1 MNNNYEW
8 LGPTAGT
15 ILTAVQTHEVFQII
29 SLVLTIL
36 TTFITFAFTIYK
48 WVKAAKADGK
58 IDENEIKQGIEIVED
73 LKESIENISEE
84 FNDKE

>member
-1 MNNNYEW
+1 MNNNHEW
-8 LGPTAGT
+8 LGPAAGT

-29 SLVLTIL
+29 SLILTIL

-58 IDENEIKQGIEIVED
+58 IDANEIEQGIEIIED
-73 LKESIENISEE
+73 LKEDLDKISEE
-84 FNDKE
+84 FNEKE

>member
-1 MNNNYEW
+1 MNNNQEW
-8 LGPTAGT
+8 LGPAAGT
-15 ILTAVQTHEVFQII
+15 ILTAVQTHEVFQVI

-36 TTFITFAFTIYK
+36 TTLITFAFTIYK
-48 WVKAAKADGK
+48 WVKAAKEDGK
-58 IDENEIKQGIEIVED
+58 LDENEIKQGIEIVED

>member
-1 MNNNYEW
+1 MNNNHEW
-8 LGPTAGT
+8 LGPAAGT
-15 ILTAVQTHEVFQII
+15 IFTVVQTHEVFQVI

-58 IDENEIKQGIEIVED
+58 IDEHEIEQGIEIVED
-73 LKESIENISEE
+73 LKESIEDISEE